1 MAALIMHEVIRATRI
16 TRVIITSG
24 PPVKLLLRS
33 DKRQQNL
40 YLIWIKFKIVA
51 LIGWRPIIAIK
62 IGMLVSACVRLK
74 NLNLFWQIRSV
85 FCPKKAKFNRL
96 ALVSLRRAPS

>member
-1 MAALIMHEVIRATRI
+1 MAVLIMHEVIRATRI

-24 PPVKLLLRS
+24 PPVKLFLRS

-51 LIGWRPIIAIK
+51 SIGWQPIISIK

-74 NLNLFWQIRSV
+74 SLKFWQIKSV

-96 ALVSLRRAPS
+96 ALVSLRCAPS